1 MTKNLQF
8 RYTVAI
14 GGGIVFVAVILAA
27 MFFFQSRDL
36 FTTIK
41 NTSTDTMS
49 EALHGEAT
57 KRLRTL
63 STILSQDLA
72 NPLYDFDMLAILQ
85 LLQSIAQL
93 DDIHHIM
100 VIDPEGVIIHDGT
113 EVLGEYGTHLENPE
127 ILGWISKETTSLILE
142 SQSAMEII
150 SPIFIADELLGWVR
164 VGLSRRDQL
173 INTVK
178 MTGRLT
184 NLISEFEQQGRYLTI
199 LVTLVLLILGLLLA
213 AFISRRLVFPI
224 RQLSEYVVRVGQ
236 GDYGIELPKNR
247 QDELGQL
254 IHAFN
259 RMSRDL
265 SSTTVSR
272 QYLNDI
278 LNNMRDVLIVISEQ
292 GEILMVNAAASEMLG
307 YAREKLENKPYHEL
321 IDRKDG
327 ERVKKWLTL
336 VVEEKADSMDARYIT
351 ADGQQILVSLSGA
364 YLKLKGMPKQIICV
378 AQDVSE
384 RRRNED
390 HIRYLAQYD
399 GLTNLPNRQL
409 FRDRLKHAMEQAE
422 RGEYLIA
429 LMFIDLDQFKKVND
443 SLGHLAGDRLLKEAA
458 LRLKKMLRLGDTVA
472 RLGGDEFTVIAEQIK
487 SIHDSINIAK
497 TIIKT
502 IKEPFEIEGRKL
514 YIGCSIGIVFYPFAK
529 DDLGSL
535 VQKADMAMY
544 QAKRSGRGQ
553 YCVYSHHLG
562 ANEDGVLQLENELIE
577 ALDSKSF
584 HLLYQPVIDIKSG
597 IPTSM
602 EALLRW
608 NNPRRGTLEP
618 SEFLPF
624 LENSGL
630 IIELGDW
637 ILEKACVDMLS
648 NDHST
653 DQPLRLN
660 VNVSIHQFNQSDFS
674 SRVESILTKTG
685 FDPCRLELEIT
696 ESSLV
701 DDIELSR
708 NVVRSLKKLGV
719 RIAVDDFGTGYSTFT
734 YLRDFDIDSLKLD
747 YSFIKD
753 LPADSYTIGICTA
766 LIAMARVMNL
776 NVVAEGVERMEQL
789 QWLKQAGVQEY
800 QGYYFSGPTSLDGFN
815 ARYH

>member
-1 MTKNLQF
+1 MPKNLQF

-14 GGGIVFVAVILAA
+14 GGGIVFVALILAA
-27 MFFFQSRDL
+27 MFFFQFRDL

-41 NTSTDTMS
+41 ITSNSTMS

-57 KRLRTL
+57 KRLTTL
-63 STILSQDLA
+63 SKILSQDLV
-72 NPLYDFDMLAILQ
+72 NPLYDVDMLAIFQ
-85 LLQSIAQL
+85 LLQSIEQL
-93 DDIHHIM
+93 DDIHHVM
-100 VIDPEGVIIHDGT
+100 VIDPEGVIVHDGT
-113 EVLGEYGTHLENPE
+113 EALDDYGKRLEIHE
-127 ILGWISKETTSLILE
+127 ILNWISKESTPLLLE
-142 SQSAMEII
+142 SQSAMEIV
-150 SPIFIADELLGWVR
+150 SPIFIADEILGWVR
-164 VGLSRRDQL
+164 IGLSRRDQL
-173 INTVK
+173 LNSAK
-178 MTGRLT
+178 MTDRLT
-184 NLISEFEQQGRYLTI
+184 NLISKFEQQGRYITI
-199 LVTLVLLILGLLLA
+199 FVTIFLLIIGLLLA
-213 AFISRRLVFPI
+213 ALISRRLVSPI
-224 RQLSEYVVRVGQ
+224 RQLSEYAIRVGQ
-236 GDYGIELPKNR
+236 GDYGIELQNNR

-292 GEILMVNAAASEMLG
+292 GKILMVNQAASDMLG
-307 YAREKLENKPYHEL
+307 YARDKLENKSYLEL
-321 IDRKDG
+321 IDYRDS
-327 ERVKKWLTL
+327 ERVKKWLSQ
-336 VVEEKADSMDARYIT
+336 VMEDDADSLDARYLT
-351 ADGQQILVSLSGA
+351 ANGQQILVSLSGA

-384 RRRNED
+384 RRRNEE

-458 LRLKKMLRLGDTVA
+458 LRLKKILRLGDTVA

-497 TIIKT
+497 AITETIR
-502 IKEPFEIEGRKL
+502 EPFEIEGRKV
-514 YIGCSIGIVFYPFAK
+514 YISCSIGMVFYPFAK

-553 YCVYSHHLG
+553 YRVYSHLLG
-562 ANEDGVLQLENELIE
+562 SSEDGILQLENELIE
-577 ALDSKSF
+577 ALELKSF
-584 HLLYQPVIDIKSG
+584 HLLYQPLVYTKTG
-597 IPTSM
+597 IPTAM

-608 NNPRRGTLEP
+608 DNPRRGTLEP
-618 SEFLPF
+618 TEFLPF

-630 IIELGDW
+630 IVELGDW
-637 ILEKACVDMLS
+637 VLERACLDMLS
-648 NDHST
+648 NDHLT

-660 VNVSIHQFNQSDFS
+660 VNVSIHQFNQGDFS
-674 SRVESILTKTG
+674 SRVESILKKTG
-685 FDPCRLELEIT
+685 FDPGRLELEIT

-701 DDIELSR
+701 DDFELSR
-708 NVVRSLKKLGV
+708 NIVRSLKKLGV
-719 RIAVDDFGTGYSTFT
+719 RIAVDDFGTGYSSFA
-734 YLRDFDIDSLKLD
+734 YLRDFDLDSLKLD

-753 LPADSYTIGICTA
+753 LPVDNYAVGICMA
-766 LIAMARVMNL
+766 LIAMARIMNL
-776 NVVAEGVERMEQL
+776 NVVAEGVERVEQL
-789 QWLKQAGVQEY
+789 QWLSQAGVDEY
-800 QGYYFSGPTSLDGFN
+800 QGFYFSEPISLDGFN
-815 ARYH
+815 TRQH